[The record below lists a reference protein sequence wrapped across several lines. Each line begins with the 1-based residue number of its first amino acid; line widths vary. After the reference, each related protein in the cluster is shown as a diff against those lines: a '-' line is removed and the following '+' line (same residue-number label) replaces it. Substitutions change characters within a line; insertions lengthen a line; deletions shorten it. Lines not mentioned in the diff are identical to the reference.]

1 MKLQFLIPQYNES
14 DGIIKPLLDSI
25 ALQQNIDFNDIGC
38 IIANDGSDTKL
49 SERLLNSYPFEIQY
63 FKCAH
68 NGVSATRNFC
78 FKQSTAEYVMFCD
91 ADDLFFNVCGL
102 YIIFNE
108 IHNGGFDVLVSSFI
122 EETRDPNRVPVY
134 VTHQLDT
141 TFVHGKVYNRKFLIN
156 NNIKWNDNLTIH
168 EDAFFNNLCNTLS
181 KNGKFCPNPFYLW
194 KWRDASVCRHDP
206 LYLLKT
212 YNNMLDS
219 TRALTNEYSD
229 RQLIHEAQIVV
240 TQVIFDAYYTM
251 NKEEWL
257 KQENQEYKNNV
268 ENYFKSF
275 YHDFKYLFDALPQ
288 EEKSAVII
296 NEKNKMFKEGLYLE
310 TITFADWI
318 SKFN

>member
-1 MKLQFLIPQYNES
+1 MKLQFLIPQYNE
-14 DGIIKPLLDSI
+14 DDAVIKPLLDSI

-38 IIANDGSDTKL
+38 IIVNDGSNIYL
-49 SERLLNSYPFEIQY
+49 SEKLLHSYPFEIQY

-68 NGVSATRNFC
+68 NGVSATRNLC
-78 FKQSTAEYVMFCD
+78 FKYSTAEYVMFCD

-108 IHNGGFDVLVSSFI
+108 MHNGGFDVLVSSFI
-122 EETRDPNRVPVY
+122 EETRDPNRAPIY
-134 VTHQLDT
+134 ITHQLDT

-219 TRALTNEYSD
+219 IRSLTNEYLD

-257 KQENQEYKNNV
+257 KQENQEYRNNV
-268 ENYFKSF
+268 ENYFKNF

-296 NEKNKMFKEGLYLE
+296 SEKNKMFKEGLYLE